1 MAKQPGAE
9 LSTKKSIICYFI
21 SVNNFLYVIMTL
33 EASWQP
39 TIELVHF
46 SSLKNTE
53 FQRWRTSYP
62 YPQSHM
68 RNVARKA
75 SQTNYVFLTDIDIV
89 PSKSKTFDPKTIL
102 I

>member
-39 TIELVHF
+39 TIELLPFFQLKEHRVPALENLL
-46 SSLKNTE
+46 SL
-53 FQRWRTSYP
+53 SAV
-62 YPQSHM
+62 SHEE
-68 RNVARKA
+68 RG
-75 SQTNYVFLTDIDIV
+75 SEGQPD
-89 PSKSKTFDPKTIL
+89 
-102 I
+102 